1 MGNFEELYRKH
12 VQSVYRF
19 ALSCVGRI
27 DIAEDIA
34 SETFLALY
42 RNLEQIDESQLPG
55 WLIAVARNRARSFWR
70 HQAVELRY
78 AQGLPDSRG
87 EAPPLELWILESK
100 DLKPIHRM
108 CLMLRYV
115 QGMSRGEIVA
125 QTGLTDAQVKGH
137 LQYALQLL
145 RKSYKGEA

>member
-12 VQSVYRF
+12 VHSVYRF
-19 ALSCVGRI
+19 AMSCVGRT
-27 DIAEDIA
+27 DIAEDIT
-34 SETFLALY
+34 SETFLAFY
-42 RNLEQIDESQLPG
+42 RNLEQIDESQLQG

-70 HQAVELRY
+70 HQAVEQKY
-78 AQGLPDSRG
+78 AQALAVSHG
-87 EAPPLELWILESK
+87 EAPLLELWILESK

-115 QGMSRGEIVA
+115 QGMSRGEIAA
-125 QTGLTDAQVKGH
+125 QTGLNDAQVKGH
-137 LQYALQLL
+137 LQYALHLL